1 MLQPADHEQE
11 LPACGVRHDFDP
23 SPRRKKKNQKERTVE
38 RGRLWK
44 LSQPRKSSQ
53 VAFGNILLMISSA
66 AWKTLLGFPQLPQ
79 AQLRRLTLK
88 PLTIRVDPFCS
99 IGVGSFYVV
108 KSSYRR

>member
-23 SPRRKKKNQKERTVE
+23 SPRRKKKNQKERTGE
-38 RGRLWK
+38 GGRLWK

-88 PLTIRVDPFCS
+88 PLTKGWIPFPPS
-99 IGVGSFYVV
+99 GWAPFTLS
-108 KSSYRR
+108 KAAE